1 MKKFIIPFALFAIL
15 SLVACDNRGDVRLTL
30 QSKIASQYPGAII
43 LDNDKEIYGLYE
55 VEIIHDNRKK
65 EVYYN
70 RQLNWRYTK
79 WEISILELPL
89 EVTKKVTEAYPNY
102 YIKDAAQVESPG
114 SNYYEVEIEKGN
126 IEKDLKVS
134 PTGEILGII

>member
-1 MKKFIIPFALFAIL
+1 M
-15 SLVACDNRGDVRLTL
+15 ACDNRGDVRLTL

-102 YIKDAAQVESPG
+102 YIKDAAQVEAPG
-114 SNYYEVEIEKGN
+114 SNYYEVEIEKGS
-126 IEKDLKVS
+126 IDELMLMMIR
-134 PTGEILGII
+134 GENE